1 MAFLMMKLKENA
13 LLLIDKMKNLSYLF
27 VFLFLV
33 SCTSNTILKEPEDL
47 IPKDSMRLLIQEMMI
62 ASSAK
67 YVKNKNL
74 ETKIEYMSLVYDQF
88 KIDSVRFQTSNLYY
102 MSKIDVYQEIFED
115 AKASLEKQK
124 KVYDDR
130 VTRKDSIRND
140 SLKKLMD
147 TKKRISIQDS
157 LDVTTKEVKLAI

>member
-1 MAFLMMKLKENA
+1 MMKLKENA
-13 LLLIDKMKNLSYLF
+13 SLLIDKMKNLSYLF

-47 IPKDSMRLLIQEMMI
+47 IPKDTMRLLIQEMMI

-157 LDVTTKEVKLAI
+157 LDVTTKEVKLDI

>member
-1 MAFLMMKLKENA
+1 MMKLKENA